1 MTNPTPDKTPIHFM
15 DDLIQMPAKTLVHR
29 GVKFSRSSLHRLGRS
44 GEIKTVAIRF
54 TGSVQRR
61 RVILRESL
69 DAFIDRQIAESKA

>member
-1 MTNPTPDKTPIHFM
+1 MTNPTPNKSPITYTE
-15 DDLIQMPAKTLVHR
+15 DLIEMPAKTLVHR

-69 DAFIDRQIAESKA
+69 DAFIDRQIAESDS

>member
-1 MTNPTPDKTPIHFM
+1 MTNPTPDKAPITYTE
-15 DDLIQMPAKTLVHR
+15 DLIEMPAKMLVHR

-69 DAFIDRQIAESKA
+69 DAFIDRQISESQA

>member
-1 MTNPTPDKTPIHFM
+1 MTNPTPDKSPITYTE
-15 DDLIQMPAKTLVHR
+15 DLIEMPAKTLVHR

-69 DAFIDRQIAESKA
+69 DAFIDRQIAESVS